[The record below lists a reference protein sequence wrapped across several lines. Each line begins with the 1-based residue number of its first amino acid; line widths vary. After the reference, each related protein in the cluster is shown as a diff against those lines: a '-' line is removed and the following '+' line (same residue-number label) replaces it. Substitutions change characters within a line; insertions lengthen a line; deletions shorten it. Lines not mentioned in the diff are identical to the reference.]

1 MSSEHIADDLPAETV
16 ESSGLRAVIQD
27 DLDIMAA
34 VGGVRGII
42 EAVVPTVVFL
52 VLYTVTGELNMP
64 LAVSVGSTAVFIVIR
79 AVQRIAL
86 TPALGGLFAIALSA
100 FIAWRSGEA
109 SDFFVWGLITNAVYL
124 LALLVSLAARWPAL
138 GLLLGFLRG
147 DATSWRAARTAPL
160 KVVTRRRY
168 TQITWM
174 WVGLFAARLLVQ
186 APLYFAQATE
196 ILGIARLFM
205 GVPFFALIVWFTW
218 MMVRGLPD
226 VESV

>member
-147 DATSWRAARTAPL
+147 DATSWRSARTDPL

>member
-1 MSSEHIADDLPAETV
+1 MNSEHIADDLPAETV

-79 AVQRIAL
+79 ALQRIAL

-124 LALLVSLAARWPAL
+124 LVLLVSLAARWPAL

-147 DATSWRAARTAPL
+147 DATSWRSARTDPL